1 MLFIT
6 DNKDGSQVINLTRGD
21 DAVLECPMQNADGE
35 EYVMGETE
43 YLIFGVRLLPNEGSE
58 LLINIETLP
67 GSNRIV
73 ISHEDTV
80 LLEPGVYS
88 AEIQLMT
95 AEGNRIT
102 VYPTPKGKYRINEN
116 VNRKN
121 FVLMP
126 EVVLT

>member
-1 MLFIT
+1 MLFISET
-6 DNKDGSQVINLTRGD
+6 KDGSLVINLTRGD
-21 DAVLECPMQNADGE
+21 DAVIECPMQNIDGE
-35 EYVMGETE
+35 EYTMGEDE
-43 YLIFGVRLLPNEGSE
+43 YLIFGVRLIPNENSE
-58 LLINIETLP
+58 LLVNIESAP
-67 GSNRIV
+67 GSDRIV

-95 AEGNRIT
+95 SDGKRIT
-102 VYPTPKGKYRINEN
+102 VYPKPSGKYRVNEN

-126 EVVLT
+126 EVVHT